1 MLLTKKEIINEFEN
15 YKKENHYGLKSG
27 IAGFDDIIRMDKK
40 SLCVVTAKPNQ
51 GKSTFLNFYCYMMAK
66 QNEWKTL
73 YFNFETSNGRFIND
87 LVNLYG
93 SLDAVVKNCYIVST
107 NSINS
112 LQDIYN
118 YIRQAKEQYN
128 IDCVV
133 IDPFMR
139 LNSLINDITTYAIGS
154 ILTTLQQ
161 EAINEDVLLIVV
173 AHPTKMKDDEEVHAN
188 AILGST
194 FFYSVADFIFTLKIV
209 DAEKMVTEVKT
220 LKIRNNLDQGIS
232 GAKCLLQFDAITKTY
247 TQVNDDVIDD
257 EPFCNKI
264 AKQIMREQIENKN
277 KSQQQHYTAID
288 EQYTIEEKKTQQSEN
303 KQQIQPFN
311 LNDIKVAVYKNCN
324 CKVAKQIIPISDAVK
339 LGIEKKEVIDEL
351 RKICEEKK
359 DGWQEKK
366 RELKL
371 KLQCFTPAKCGY
383 SRKLRDNSEYN
394 NIISFDIDEQDNTL
408 PMSEIFRKLKDDKY
422 TLYCGLSAS
431 GKGIYGFYLGNGN
444 INDYTA
450 QFNAMVKHLKQMK
463 INADTSCADIT
474 RLRFCSYD
482 KDEYWNANAES
493 FLLKEQNHT
502 PSQSNFKSN
511 LEHKQRIKLDDKEKE
526 WFDEIINEIID
537 TKLSI
542 TNNHEES
549 RAIALE
555 LAYYFGMDG
564 LIYYLLIRKQREGYN
579 EQISTEKYLNVCNW
593 IDEHD
598 HEFKREG
605 RMQTIRHFYNQA
617 IEKDNELKSCININN
632 FKMT

>member
-1 MLLTKKEIINEFEN
+1 MLLTKDQIINEFEN
-15 YKKENHYGLKSG
+15 YRKENHYGLKSG
-27 IAGFDDIIRMDKK
+27 ICGFDDIIRMDKK
-40 SLCVVTAKPNQ
+40 SLCVVTAKPNM

-66 QNEWKTL
+66 QNGWKTL

-93 SLDAVVKNCYIVST
+93 SLDAVVKYCYIVNT

-118 YIRQAKEQYN
+118 SIRQAKEQYN
-128 IDCVV
+128 IDCAV

-139 LNSLINDITTYAIGS
+139 LNGFINDITTYSIGAT
-154 ILTTLQQ
+154 LTTLQQ
-161 EAINEDVLLIVV
+161 EAINEDILLIVV

-232 GAKCLLQFDAITKTY
+232 GAKCLLQFDAISKTY
-247 TQVNDDVIDD
+247 KYVNDDVIED
-257 EPFCNKI
+257 ELFCNKI
-264 AKQIMREQIENKN
+264 AKQIMYEQIQN
-277 KSQQQHYTAID
+277 KSPQKRYTDID

-303 KQQIQPFN
+303 KQQIQPIN
-311 LNDIKVAVYKNCN
+311 LNDIKVAVFKNCN
-324 CKVAKQIIPISDAVK
+324 TKVANKIISLREATK
-339 LGIEKKEVIDEL
+339 LGNEQREIIDEL
-351 RKICEEKK
+351 RKICEEKE

-366 RELKL
+366 RQLKL
-371 KLQCFTPAKCGY
+371 QLQCFTPSKYGY

-394 NIISFDIDEQDNTL
+394 NIISFDVDEKDNDL
-408 PMSEIFRKLKDDKY
+408 PLGQIWQKLINNKY

-431 GKGIYGFYLGNGN
+431 GKGLYGFYMGNGN

-450 QFNAMVKHLKQMK
+450 QFNAMVKHLKQMG

-474 RLRFCSYD
+474 RLRFCSFD
-482 KDEYWNANAES
+482 KDEYWNMCAEP

-502 PSQSNFKSN
+502 PSQSNIKSN
-511 LEHKQRIKLDDKEKE
+511 FEHKQRTKLDEKEKE
-526 WFDEIINEIID
+526 WFNDIINEVKQN
-537 TKLSI
+537 KLSL
-542 TNNHEES
+542 TNNHQES

-555 LAYYFGMDG
+555 LAYYFGVDG
-564 LIYYLLIRKQREGYN
+564 LTYYLTIRKQRDGYN
-579 EQISTEKYLNVCNW
+579 KEISTEKYLNVCNW
-593 IDEHD
+593 VDEHD
-598 HEFKREG
+598 HDFKREG
-605 RMQTIRHFYNQA
+605 RMQTIKHFYNKA

-632 FKMT
+632 FKLT

>member
-1 MLLTKKEIINEFEN
+1 MLLSKEQIINEFEN
-15 YKKENHYGLKSG
+15 YQKENHYGLKSG

-51 GKSTFLNFYCYMMAK
+51 GKSTFLNYYCFMMAK
-66 QNEWKTL
+66 QNGWKTL
-73 YFNFETSNGRFIND
+73 YFNFEASNGRFISD
-87 LVNLYG
+87 LVKLYG
-93 SLDAVVKNCYIVST
+93 SLDAVVKYCYIINT

-118 YIRQAKEQYN
+118 SIRQAKEQYN

-139 LNSLINDITTYAIGS
+139 LNSYIQDINTYAIGS

-209 DAEKMVTEVKT
+209 DSDKMITEVKT
-220 LKIRNNLDQGIS
+220 LKIRNNLDQGIVS
-232 GAKCLLQFDAITKTY
+232 AKCLLQFDAISKKY
-247 TQVNDDVIDD
+247 TQVNDDIIED
-257 EPFCNKI
+257 ELFCNKI
-264 AKQIMREQIENKN
+264 AKQIMREQIQN
-277 KSQQQHYTAID
+277 KSPQQRFKASD
-288 EQYTIEEKKTQQSEN
+288 EQYTIEEKKTQQSVN
-303 KQQIQPFN
+303 KHQIQPIN
-311 LNDIKVAVYKNCN
+311 LNDIKVAVFKNCN
-324 CKVAKQIIPISDAVK
+324 TKVANKIMSLKEATK
-339 LGIEKKEVIDEL
+339 LGNEQREIIDEL

-371 KLQCFTPAKCGY
+371 KLQCFTPSKCGY
-383 SRKLRDNSEYN
+383 NRKFRDDIEYN

-408 PMSEIFRKLKDDKY
+408 PMSEILRKLINDKY

-431 GKGIYGFYLGNGN
+431 GKGLYGFYIGNGN

-450 QFNAMVKHLKQMK
+450 QFNAMVKHLKQIG
-463 INADTSCADIT
+463 INADTSCSDVT
-474 RLRFCSYD
+474 RLRFCSYN
-482 KDEYWNANAES
+482 KDEYWNVCAEP
-493 FLLKEQNHT
+493 FLLKAQNHT
-502 PSQSNFKSN
+502 PSQSNIKSN
-511 LEHKQRIKLDDKEKE
+511 LERKQRIKLDEKEKE
-526 WFDEIINEIID
+526 WFNEIMNEIID

-555 LAYYFGMDG
+555 LSYYFGMDG
-564 LIYYLLIRKQREGYN
+564 LIYYLVIRKQREGYN

-593 IDEHD
+593 VNEHE

>member
-1 MLLTKKEIINEFEN
+1 MLLSKEQIINEFEN

-51 GKSTFLNFYCYMMAK
+51 GKSTFLNYYCFMMAK
-66 QNEWKTL
+66 QNGWKTL
-73 YFNFETSNGRFIND
+73 YFNFEASNGRFISD
-87 LVNLYG
+87 LVKLYG
-93 SLDAVVKNCYIVST
+93 SLDTVVKYCYIINT

-118 YIRQAKEQYN
+118 SIRQAKEQYN
-128 IDCVV
+128 INCVV

-139 LNSLINDITTYAIGS
+139 LNSYIQDINTYAIGS
-154 ILTTLQQ
+154 ILITLQQ

-209 DAEKMVTEVKT
+209 DSDKMITEVKT
-220 LKIRNNLDQGIS
+220 LKIRNNLDQGIVS
-232 GAKCLLQFDAITKTY
+232 AKCLLQFDAISKKY
-247 TQVNDDVIDD
+247 TQVNDDIIED
-257 EPFCNKI
+257 ELFCNKI
-264 AKQIMREQIENKN
+264 AKQIMREQIQN
-277 KSQQQHYTAID
+277 KSPQQRFKASD
-288 EQYTIEEKKTQQSEN
+288 EQYTIEEKKTQQNEN
-303 KQQIQPFN
+303 KHKIQPIN
-311 LNDIKVAVYKNCN
+311 LNDIKVAVFKNCN
-324 CKVAKQIIPISDAVK
+324 TKVANKIMLLKEATK
-339 LGIEKKEVIDEL
+339 LGNEQKEVIDEL

-366 RELKL
+366 RQLKL
-371 KLQCFTPAKCGY
+371 QLQCFTPSKCGY
-383 SRKLRDNSEYN
+383 NRKFRDDIEYN

-408 PMSEIFRKLKDDKY
+408 PMSEILRKLINDKY

-431 GKGIYGFYLGNGN
+431 GKGLYGFYIGNGN

-450 QFNAMVKHLKQMK
+450 QFNAMVKHLKQIG
-463 INADTSCADIT
+463 INADTSCGDVT

-482 KDEYWNANAES
+482 KDEYWNVCAEP

-502 PSQSNFKSN
+502 PSQSNIKSN
-511 LEHKQRIKLDDKEKE
+511 LEHKQRIKLDEKEKE
-526 WFDEIINEIID
+526 WFNEIMNEIID

-555 LAYYFGMDG
+555 LSYYFGMDG
-564 LIYYLLIRKQREGYN
+564 LIYYLVIRKQREGYN

-593 IDEHD
+593 VNEHE

>member
-1 MLLTKKEIINEFEN
+1 MLLTKDQIINEFEN
-15 YKKENHYGLKSG
+15 YRKENHYGLKSG
-27 IAGFDDIIRMDKK
+27 ICGFDDIIRMDKK

-51 GKSTFLNFYCYMMAK
+51 GKSTFLNYYCYMMAER
-66 QNEWKTL
+66 NGWKTL
-73 YFNFETSNGRFIND
+73 YFNFEMSNGRFIND
-87 LVNLYG
+87 LVQLYG
-93 SLDAVVKNCYIVST
+93 SLDNVVKYCYIVNT

-118 YIRQAKEQYN
+118 SIRQAKEQYN
-128 IDCVV
+128 IDCAV

-139 LNSLINDITTYAIGS
+139 LNGFINDITTYSIGAT
-154 ILTTLQQ
+154 LTTLQQ
-161 EAINEDVLLIVV
+161 EAINEDILLIVV

-232 GAKCLLQFDAITKTY
+232 GAKCLLQFDAASKTY
-247 TQVNDDVIDD
+247 KYVNDDVIED

-264 AKQIMREQIENKN
+264 AKQIMREQIAN
-277 KSQQQHYTAID
+277 KSPQQCYTDID
-288 EQYTIEEKKTQQSEN
+288 EQHNIEEKKTQQSEN
-303 KQQIQPFN
+303 KQQIQPIN

-324 CKVAKQIIPISDAVK
+324 TKVANKIMSLKEATK
-339 LGIEKKEVIDEL
+339 LGNEQREVIDEI
-351 RKICEEKK
+351 RKICENKE

-366 RELKL
+366 RQLKL
-371 KLQCFTPAKCGY
+371 QLQCFTPSKCGY

-394 NIISFDIDEQDNTL
+394 NIISFDIDEKDNDL
-408 PMSEIFRKLKDDKY
+408 PLAEIWQKLINDKY

-431 GKGIYGFYLGNGN
+431 GKGLYGFYMGNGN

-450 QFNAMVKHLKQMK
+450 QFNAMVKHLKQMG

-482 KDEYWNANAES
+482 KDEYWNMCAEP
-493 FLLKEQNHT
+493 FLLKEQNNT
-502 PSQSNFKSN
+502 PSQSDFKSN
-511 LEHKQRIKLDDKEKE
+511 LEHKQRTKLDEKEKE
-526 WFDEIINEIID
+526 WFNDIINEVKQN
-537 TKLSI
+537 KLSL
-542 TNNHEES
+542 TNNHQES

-555 LAYYFGMDG
+555 LAYYFGLDG
-564 LIYYLLIRKQREGYN
+564 LTHYLTIRKQRDGYDK
-579 EQISTEKYLNVCNW
+579 QISTEKYLNVCNW
-593 IDEHD
+593 VDEHD
-598 HEFKREG
+598 REFKREG

-632 FKMT
+632 FKLT

>member
-1 MLLTKKEIINEFEN
+1 MLLSKEQIINEFEN

-51 GKSTFLNFYCYMMAK
+51 GKSTFLNYYCFMMAK
-66 QNEWKTL
+66 QNGWKTL
-73 YFNFETSNGRFIND
+73 YFNFEASNGRFISD
-87 LVNLYG
+87 LVKLYG
-93 SLDAVVKNCYIVST
+93 SLDAVVKYCYIINT

-118 YIRQAKEQYN
+118 SIRQAKEQYN

-139 LNSLINDITTYAIGS
+139 LNSYIQDINTYAIGS
-154 ILTTLQQ
+154 ILITLQQ

-209 DAEKMVTEVKT
+209 DSDKMITEVKT
-220 LKIRNNLDQGIS
+220 LKIRNNLDQGIVS
-232 GAKCLLQFDAITKTY
+232 AKCLLQFDAISKKY
-247 TQVNDDVIDD
+247 TQVNDDVIED

-264 AKQIMREQIENKN
+264 AKQIMREQIENK
-277 KSQQQHYTAID
+277 SPQQRYTDID

-303 KQQIQPFN
+303 KQQIQPIN
-311 LNDIKVAVYKNCN
+311 LNDIKVAVFKNCN
-324 CKVAKQIIPISDAVK
+324 TKVANKIMSLKEATK
-339 LGIEKKEVIDEL
+339 LGNKQREIIDEL

-371 KLQCFTPAKCGY
+371 KLQCFTPSKCGY
-383 SRKLRDNSEYN
+383 NRKFRDDIEYN

-408 PMSEIFRKLKDDKY
+408 PMSEILRKLINDKY

-431 GKGIYGFYLGNGN
+431 GKGLYGFYIGNGN

-450 QFNAMVKHLKQMK
+450 QFNAMVKHLKQIG
-463 INADTSCADIT
+463 INADTSCGDVT
-474 RLRFCSYD
+474 RLRFCSYN
-482 KDEYWNANAES
+482 KDEYWNVCAEP

-502 PSQSNFKSN
+502 PSQSNIKSN
-511 LEHKQRIKLDDKEKE
+511 LEHKQRIKLDEKEKE
-526 WFDEIINEIID
+526 WFNEIMNEIID

-555 LAYYFGMDG
+555 LSYYFGMDG
-564 LIYYLLIRKQREGYN
+564 LIYYLVIRKQREGYN

-593 IDEHD
+593 VNEHE

>member
-1 MLLTKKEIINEFEN
+1 MLLSKEQIINEFEN

-51 GKSTFLNFYCYMMAK
+51 GKSTFLNYYCFMMAK
-66 QNEWKTL
+66 QNGWKTL
-73 YFNFETSNGRFIND
+73 YFNFEASNGRFISD
-87 LVNLYG
+87 LVKLYG
-93 SLDAVVKNCYIVST
+93 SLDAVVKYCYIINT

-118 YIRQAKEQYN
+118 SIRQAKEQYN
-128 IDCVV
+128 INCVV

-139 LNSLINDITTYAIGS
+139 LNSYIQDINTYTIGS

-209 DAEKMVTEVKT
+209 DSDKMITEVKT
-220 LKIRNNLDQGIS
+220 LKIRNNLDQGIVS
-232 GAKCLLQFDAITKTY
+232 AKCLLQFDAISKKY
-247 TQVNDDVIDD
+247 TQVNDDIIED
-257 EPFCNKI
+257 ELFCNKI
-264 AKQIMREQIENKN
+264 AKQIMREQIQN
-277 KSQQQHYTAID
+277 KSPQQRFKASD

-303 KQQIQPFN
+303 KHEIQPIN
-311 LNDIKVAVYKNCN
+311 LNDIKVAVFKNCN
-324 CKVAKQIIPISDAVK
+324 TKVANKIMSLKEATK
-339 LGIEKKEVIDEL
+339 LGNEQREIIDEL

-371 KLQCFTPAKCGY
+371 QLQCFTPSKCGY
-383 SRKLRDNSEYN
+383 NRKFRDDIEYN

-408 PMSEIFRKLKDDKY
+408 PMSEILRKLINDKY

-431 GKGIYGFYLGNGN
+431 GKGLYGFYIGNGN

-450 QFNAMVKHLKQMK
+450 QFNPMVKHLKQIG
-463 INADTSCADIT
+463 INADTSCGDVT

-482 KDEYWNANAES
+482 KDEYWNVCAEP

-502 PSQSNFKSN
+502 PSQSNIKSN
-511 LEHKQRIKLDDKEKE
+511 LEHKQRIKLDEKEKE
-526 WFDEIINEIID
+526 WFNEIMNEIID

-555 LAYYFGMDG
+555 LSYYFGMDG
-564 LIYYLLIRKQREGYN
+564 LIYYLVIRKQREGYN

-593 IDEHD
+593 VNEHE

>member
-1 MLLTKKEIINEFEN
+1 MLLTKEQIINEFEN

-27 IAGFDDIIRMDKK
+27 ICGFDDIIRMNKK
-40 SLCVVTAKPNQ
+40 SLCVLTAKPNQ
-51 GKSTFLNFYCYMMAK
+51 GKSTFLNYYCYMMAK
-66 QNEWKTL
+66 QNGWKTL
-73 YFNFETSNGRFIND
+73 YFNYETSNGRFIND
-87 LVNLYG
+87 LVQLYG
-93 SLDAVVKNCYIVST
+93 SLGNVVKYCYIVNT

-112 LQDIYN
+112 LQDIYDS
-118 YIRQAKEQYN
+118 IRQAKEQYN
-128 IDCVV
+128 IECVV

-139 LNSLINDITTYAIGS
+139 LNGFINDITTYSIGAT
-154 ILTTLQQ
+154 LTTLQQ

-194 FFYSVADFIFTLKIV
+194 FFYSVADYIFTLKIV

-232 GAKCLLQFDAITKTY
+232 GAKCLLQFDAASKTY
-247 TQVNDDVIDD
+247 EYVNDDVIED
-257 EPFCNKI
+257 ELFCNKI
-264 AKQIMREQIENKN
+264 AKQIMREQIENK
-277 KSQQQHYTAID
+277 SPQQRYTDKD

-303 KQQIQPFN
+303 KQQIQPIN
-311 LNDIKVAVYKNCN
+311 LNDIKVAVFKNCN
-324 CKVAKQIIPISDAVK
+324 TKVANKIITLKEATK
-339 LGIEKKEVIDEL
+339 LGHGQREVIDEL
-351 RKICEEKK
+351 RKICENKE

-366 RELKL
+366 RQLKL
-371 KLQCFTPAKCGY
+371 QLQCFTPSKYGY
-383 SRKLRDNSEYN
+383 SRKLRNNSEYN
-394 NIISFDIDEQDNTL
+394 NIISFDIDEKDNDL
-408 PMSEIFRKLKDDKY
+408 PLSEIWQKLINDKY

-431 GKGIYGFYLGNGN
+431 GKGIYGFYMGNGN

-450 QFNAMVKHLKQMK
+450 QFNAMVKHLKQMS
-463 INADTSCADIT
+463 INADTSCGDVT
-474 RLRFCSYD
+474 RLRFSSYD
-482 KDEYWNANAES
+482 KDEYWNMCAEP

-502 PSQSNFKSN
+502 PSQSNIKSN
-511 LEHKQRIKLDDKEKE
+511 FEHKKRTKLDEKEKE
-526 WFDEIINEIID
+526 WFNEIMNEIID

-555 LAYYFGMDG
+555 LSYYFGMDG
-564 LIYYLLIRKQREGYN
+564 LIYYLVIRKQREGYN

-593 IDEHD
+593 VDEHD

-605 RMQTIRHFYNQA
+605 RMQTIRYFYNQA

-632 FKMT
+632 FKLT

>member
-1 MLLTKKEIINEFEN
+1 MLLTKEQIINEFEN

-27 IAGFDDIIRMDKK
+27 ICGFDDIIRMDKK

-66 QNEWKTL
+66 QNGWKTL
-73 YFNFETSNGRFIND
+73 YFNFETSNGRFVND
-87 LVNLYG
+87 LVQLYG
-93 SLDAVVKNCYIVST
+93 SLDNVVKYCYIVNT

-118 YIRQAKEQYN
+118 SIRQAKEQYN
-128 IDCVV
+128 IDCAV

-139 LNSLINDITTYAIGS
+139 LNSLINDITTYSIGAT
-154 ILTTLQQ
+154 LTTLQQ
-161 EAINEDVLLIVV
+161 EAIYEDVLLIVV

-220 LKIRNNLDQGIS
+220 LKIRNNLDQGVC
-232 GAKCLLQFDAITKTY
+232 GAKCLLQFDAASKTY
-247 TQVNDDVIDD
+247 KYVDDDVIED

-264 AKQIMREQIENKN
+264 AKQIMREQIANKN
-277 KSQQQHYTAID
+277 RQQRFKASD
-288 EQYTIEEKKTQQSEN
+288 EQHTIDEKKTQQSEN
-303 KQQIQPFN
+303 KQQIQPIN
-311 LNDIKVAVYKNCN
+311 LNDIKVAVFKNCN
-324 CKVAKQIIPISDAVK
+324 TKVANKIMSLKEATK
-339 LGIEKKEVIDEL
+339 LGHEQREVIDEL
-351 RKICEEKK
+351 RKICEEKE

-366 RELKL
+366 RQLKL
-371 KLQCFTPAKCGY
+371 QLQCFTPSKYGY

-394 NIISFDIDEQDNTL
+394 NIISFDIDENDNDL
-408 PMSEIFRKLKDDKY
+408 PLGEIWQKLINDKY

-431 GKGIYGFYLGNGN
+431 GKGLYGFYVGNGN

-450 QFNAMVKHLKQMK
+450 QFNAMVKHLKQMG

-482 KDEYWNANAES
+482 IGEYWNVCAEP

-502 PSQSNFKSN
+502 PSQSNIKSN
-511 LEHKQRIKLDDKEKE
+511 FEHKQRTKLDEKEKE
-526 WFDEIINEIID
+526 WFNEIMNEIID

-564 LIYYLLIRKQREGYN
+564 LIYYLIIRKQRDGYDKL
-579 EQISTEKYLNVCNW
+579 ISTEKYLNVCNW
-593 IDEHD
+593 VDEHD

-605 RMQTIRHFYNQA
+605 RMQTIRHFYNKA

>member
-1 MLLTKKEIINEFEN
+1 MLLSKEQIINEFEN
-15 YKKENHYGLKSG
+15 YKNENHYGLKSG

-51 GKSTFLNFYCYMMAK
+51 GKSTFLNYYCFMMAK
-66 QNEWKTL
+66 QNGWKTL
-73 YFNFETSNGRFIND
+73 YFNFEASNGRFISD
-87 LVNLYG
+87 LVKLYG
-93 SLDAVVKNCYIVST
+93 SLDAVVKYCYIINT

-118 YIRQAKEQYN
+118 SIRQAKEQYN
-128 IDCVV
+128 INCVV

-139 LNSLINDITTYAIGS
+139 LNSYIQDINTYAIGS

-194 FFYSVADFIFTLKIV
+194 FFYSVADYIFTLKIV
-209 DAEKMVTEVKT
+209 DSDKMITEVKT
-220 LKIRNNLDQGIS
+220 LKIRNNLDQGIVS
-232 GAKCLLQFDAITKTY
+232 AKCLLQFDAISKKY
-247 TQVNDDVIDD
+247 TQVNDDVIED

-264 AKQIMREQIENKN
+264 AKQIMREQIENK
-277 KSQQQHYTAID
+277 SPQQRYTDID

-303 KQQIQPFN
+303 KQQIQPIN
-311 LNDIKVAVYKNCN
+311 LNDIKVAVFKNCN
-324 CKVAKQIIPISDAVK
+324 TKVANKIMSLKEATK
-339 LGIEKKEVIDEL
+339 LGNKQREIIDEL
-351 RKICEEKK
+351 RKICEEKE

-366 RELKL
+366 RQLKL
-371 KLQCFTPAKCGY
+371 QLQCFTPSKCGY
-383 SRKLRDNSEYN
+383 NRKFRDDIEYN

-408 PMSEIFRKLKDDKY
+408 PMSEILRKLINDKY

-431 GKGIYGFYLGNGN
+431 GKGLYGFYIGNGN

-450 QFNAMVKHLKQMK
+450 QFNAMVKHLKQIG
-463 INADTSCADIT
+463 INADTSCGDVT

-482 KDEYWNANAES
+482 KDEYWNVCAEP

-502 PSQSNFKSN
+502 PSQSNIKSN
-511 LEHKQRIKLDDKEKE
+511 LEHKQRIKLDEKEKE
-526 WFDEIINEIID
+526 WFNEIMNEIID

-555 LAYYFGMDG
+555 LSYYFGMDG
-564 LIYYLLIRKQREGYN
+564 LIYYLVIRKQREGYN

-593 IDEHD
+593 VNEHE

-632 FKMT
+632 FKMI

>member
-1 MLLTKKEIINEFEN
+1 MLLSKEQIINEFEN

-51 GKSTFLNFYCYMMAK
+51 GKSTFLNFYCFMMAK
-66 QNEWKTL
+66 QNGWKTL
-73 YFNFETSNGRFIND
+73 YFNFEASNGRFISD
-87 LVNLYG
+87 LVKLYG
-93 SLDAVVKNCYIVST
+93 SLDAVVKYCYIINS

-118 YIRQAKEQYN
+118 SIRQAKEQYN
-128 IDCVV
+128 INCVV

-139 LNSLINDITTYAIGS
+139 LNSYIQDINTYAIGS

-209 DAEKMVTEVKT
+209 DSDKMITEVKT
-220 LKIRNNLDQGIS
+220 LKIRNNLDQGIVS
-232 GAKCLLQFDAITKTY
+232 AKCLLQFDAISKKY
-247 TQVNDDVIDD
+247 TQVNDDVIED
-257 EPFCNKI
+257 EPFCNQI
-264 AKQIMREQIENKN
+264 AKQIMREQIENK
-277 KSQQQHYTAID
+277 SPQQRYTDID

-303 KQQIQPFN
+303 KQQIQSIN
-311 LNDIKVAVYKNCN
+311 LNGIKVAVFKNCN
-324 CKVAKQIIPISDAVK
+324 TKVANKIMSLKEATK
-339 LGIEKKEVIDEL
+339 LGNKQREIIDEL
-351 RKICEEKK
+351 RKICEEKE

-366 RELKL
+366 RQLKL
-371 KLQCFTPAKCGY
+371 QLQCFTPSKCGY
-383 SRKLRDNSEYN
+383 NRKFRDDIEYN

-408 PMSEIFRKLKDDKY
+408 PMSEILRKLINDKY

-431 GKGIYGFYLGNGN
+431 GKGLYGFYIGNGN

-450 QFNAMVKHLKQMK
+450 QFNAMVKHLKQIG
-463 INADTSCADIT
+463 INADTSCGDVT

-482 KDEYWNANAES
+482 KDEYWNVCAEP

-502 PSQSNFKSN
+502 PSQSNIKSN
-511 LEHKQRIKLDDKEKE
+511 LEHKQRIKLDEKEKE
-526 WFDEIINEIID
+526 WFNEIMNEIID

-555 LAYYFGMDG
+555 LSYYFGMDG

-593 IDEHD
+593 VNEHE